1 MKKTVSLVAIAGA
14 ALFASIGVLTGGT
27 QLTLVRLAVCGGAL
41 AAARID

>member
-27 QLTLVRLAVCGGAL
+27 QLTLVQAGGL
-41 AAARID
+41 RRRTGRRGID